1 MASAVP
7 LMPEAGP
14 NIERLGHDGAEWL
27 RAEAALLRHDLATS
41 AQRLLGAAG
50 LCLLAQALLLVGLL
64 QASQAA
70 IIGLTLVTGSTMGAT
85 VTVALGAFA
94 LAALAA
100 VIGIY
105 FIRAGLLSGRL
116 TGRLSAAWTMVTRN
130 TR

>member
-1 MASAVP
+1 MASVVP

-14 NIERLGHDGAEWL
+14 RIERLGHDGAEWL
-27 RAEAALLRHDLATS
+27 RAEAALLRHDLSTS
-41 AQRLLGAAG
+41 TQRLLGAAG

-94 LAALAA
+94 LTALAG

-105 FIRAGLLSGRL
+105 FIRSGSLSGRL
-116 TGRLSAAWTMVTRN
+116 TDRLSTAWTMVKGN

>member
-1 MASAVP
+1 MASVVP

-14 NIERLGHDGAEWL
+14 SIERLGHDGAEWL
-27 RAEAALLRHDLATS
+27 RAEAALLRHDLAAST
-41 AQRLLGAAG
+41 QRLLGAAG

-64 QASQAA
+64 QASEAA
-70 IIGLTLVTGSTMGAT
+70 IIGLTAVTGSTMGAT
-85 VTVALGAFA
+85 ATVALGAFA

-105 FIRAGLLSGRL
+105 FILSGSLSGRL
-116 TGRLSAAWTMVTRN
+116 TGRLSAVWTMVTGN